1 MSAAAYHIPQAA
13 TRRKSTQAHVGIGA
27 GVSARTGSKASPGR
41 LANALTRSGMRP
53 RTVSPSAR
61 PTTAMPGPLRT
72 VNGISL
78 STVAHREPL
87 GVAHMEPVWQR
98 ARIPDTKM
106 VVVLLGGVGAASTAR
121 GELLLGVLGA
131 ETLTSD
137 LDEVRAVGQA
147 IEGRRREQR
156 LAEELRPLRAIAIT
170 GQQDRA
176 ALIPFVDDV
185 VQILGAGGAQ
195 RFEPEV
201 VEDEQVRP
209 RVAREPGV
217 TGAVGTTAGEVG
229 EHLVGAHE
237 EDLMA
242 AATGFVRE
250 GLGEVALADTG
261 RAEHQDALVAR
272 DELAGGEVEDLGLV
286 EFGIETEVEALERL
300 GGIEGGAA
308 QAQAQLALGAP
319 LDFVVQ
325 QHGEEVDEG
334 GLLLDGLAIADVER
348 LEDAGQ
354 AQGAEHRG
362 ELVGR
367 FQ

>member
-1 MSAAAYHIPQAA
+1 MARESFAQLKAWIRTGVSP
-13 TRRKSTQAHVGIGA
+13 RGAHVR
-27 GVSARTGSKASPGR
+27 RTGGR
-41 LANALTRSGMRP
+41 CET
-53 RTVSPSAR
+53 
-61 PTTAMPGPLRT
+61 PLSSWKT
-72 VNGISL
+72 M
-78 STVAHREPL
+78 STVAHGEPL

-98 ARIPDTKM
+98 DRIPDTKM
-106 VVVLLGGVGAASTAR
+106 VVVLLGGVGAASAAR

-131 ETLTSD
+131 ETLTGD

-176 ALIPFVDDV
+176 AFIPFIDDV
-185 VQILGAGGAQ
+185 VQILGTRGAQ

-201 VEDEQVRP
+201 V
-209 RVAREPGV
+209 
-217 TGAVGTTAGEVG
+217 
-229 EHLVGAHE
+229 
-237 EDLMA
+237 
-242 AATGFVRE
+242 
-250 GLGEVALADTG
+250 
-261 RAEHQDALVAR
+261 
-272 DELAGGEVEDLGLV
+272 EVEDLGLV

-354 AQGAEHRG
+354 AQGAEHR
-362 ELVGR
+362 
-367 FQ
+367 

>member
-1 MSAAAYHIPQAA
+1 MPSRGPIWVTVAI
-13 TRRKSTQAHVGIGA
+13 
-27 GVSARTGSKASPGR
+27 
-41 LANALTRSGMRP
+41 TRSRWP
-53 RTVSPSAR
+53 AAFPV
-61 PTTAMPGPLRT
+61 
-72 VNGISL
+72 

-106 VVVLLGGVGAASTAR
+106 VVVLLGGVGAASAAR

-131 ETLTSD
+131 EALTGD

-176 ALIPFVDDV
+176 AFIPVVDDV
-185 VQILGAGGAQ
+185 VESLGTRGAQ

-237 EDLMA
+237 EDLVA
-242 AATGFVRE
+242 TATGFMGQ

-286 EFGIETEVEALERL
+286 ELGIETEVEALERL
-300 GGIEGGAA
+300 GGIERGAA

-334 GLLLDGLAIADVER
+334 GLLLDGLAIADIER

-354 AQGAEHRG
+354 AEGAEHRG
-362 ELVGR
+362 ELMGQFHAGDLLSSASGSGKKVVQGR
-367 FQ
+367 A